1 MLQLLREGDL
11 FIWLL
16 VVTSVI
22 ALAMMIER
30 GLALRWGR
38 IIPARLIDALQQFT
52 QGGAPEALE
61 RATLQHESPLGRLL
75 RLGLNNANRPR
86 EETRDAIETRARR
99 EVSRLERGVVVLE
112 VIVGIAP
119 LLGLVGTIH
128 GLITLFGDLGQ
139 MGLGESSVFA
149 RGIAIALNATLLG
162 LLVAIP
168 ALVAWSYF
176 TRKVETFAI
185 EMESACS
192 ELLDHLYPQDAATG
206 TARTGGVSRTGATSR

>member
-1 MLQLLREGDL
+1 MLQLLRDGDL

-16 VVTSVI
+16 VVTSVV

-30 GLALRWGR
+30 GLGLRWGR
-38 IIPARLIDALQQFT
+38 VIPHRLLRELERFI
-52 QGGAPEALE
+52 QGGDPETLE
-61 RATLQHESPLGRLL
+61 RATLQYDSPLGRLL
-75 RLGLNNANRPR
+75 NLGLSNAQRSR
-86 EETRDAIETRARR
+86 EESRDVIETRARR
-99 EVSRLERGVVVLE
+99 EVSRLERGIVVLE
-112 VIVGIAP
+112 IIVGIAP

-168 ALVAWSYF
+168 SLVAWSYF
-176 TRKVETFAI
+176 SRKVETFAI
-185 EMESACS
+185 EMEAACS
-192 ELLDHLYPQDAATG
+192 ELLEHLYPQATPEKRRVR
-206 TARTGGVSRTGATSR
+206 AR